1 MRRIL
6 LIDNYDS
13 FTYNLEHCVI
23 ALGTSVDVVR
33 NDVVIQDPFIYDG
46 IILSPG
52 PGVPCESK
60 GMMALI
66 QRLEGKI
73 PILGVCLGMQAIAVH
88 LGGELFNQNE
98 VKHGVEEIIDVSD
111 SPLFYG
117 IGSELKVGLYHS
129 WAVVDGKGKFEI
141 IARSSSGL
149 VMGIQNS
156 EKMMYGVQFHP
167 ESIMTSSGNEIIQN
181 FLNILNS

>member
-1 MRRIL
+1 LRRIL

-13 FTYNLEHCVI
+13 FTYNLEHCLT

-33 NDVVIQDPFIYDG
+33 NDVEIEDHLIYDG
-46 IILSPG
+46 VVLSPG
-52 PGVPCESK
+52 PGVPGESN

-66 QRLEGKI
+66 QRLDGEI

-98 VKHGVEEIIDVSD
+98 VKHGVEEIINVYD

-117 IGSELKVGLYHS
+117 IGSELNVGLYHS
-129 WAVVDGKGKFEI
+129 WAVVDGVGSFEI
-141 IARSSSGL
+141 TARSSNGL
-149 VMGIQNS
+149 VMGIQNTS
-156 EKMMYGVQFHP
+156 KMMYGVQFHP
-167 ESIMTSSGNEIIQN
+167 ESIMTSGGNEIIQN
-181 FLNILNS
+181 FLNILNN